1 MSLEELKHSRGLTGH
16 EELTKD
22 DVDMLL
28 ELEEE
33 FARRGNFMRVY
44 PLAGNVQHYEQFFEV
59 KRYQN
64 HLVSAYLTMSDDLRH
79 SLIKNHR
86 RISSSEV

>member
-1 MSLEELKHSRGLTGH
+1 MSLEELKYKQSLLGS

-22 DVDMLL
+22 ESDMLC

-33 FARRGNFMRVY
+33 FSRMGNFKRVY
-44 PLAGNVQHYEQFFEV
+44 PLQSNVNYYEQFFEV

-64 HLVSAYLTMSDDLRH
+64 CLV
-79 SLIKNHR
+79 
-86 RISSSEV
+86 